1 MEEELM
7 ASFCRLTVRSSFN
20 FAAASR
26 DEIED
31 LWKEN
36 CQGFE
41 ASKGQRRRPKE
52 SASIGLFIGAPGVG
66 KTRTLLELKTILPCG
81 ENYVYVSFNGD
92 TVYSPEEEHAT
103 FDKMVAVRIL
113 WGSFDPK
120 YQFR

>member
-20 FAAASR
+20 LRRLAGTKSK
-26 DEIED
+26 ICG
-31 LWKEN
+31 KKN
-36 CQGFE
+36 CEGFE
-41 ASKGQRRRPKE
+41 KWEKE
-52 SASIGLFIGAPGVG
+52 SASIGFFIGALGVG

-103 FDKMVAVRIL
+103 IC
-113 WGSFDPK
+113 SF
-120 YQFR
+120 R